1 MISFLKF
8 TLISF
13 LQPCLGFILL
23 PIYLNYIP
31 VEEYGVLTLLIAFFA
46 IFNSFSFLKTDMAMR
61 TLYFECSEEKEKK
74 NLFLQ
79 LFSFNI
85 SLGLLWIVFFLIAGN
100 FIFEISFVNTINF
113 YPYGILFLIQTL
125 LSGVNNLY
133 IIYIQNQKNADLYSK
148 IISTTVLGQ
157 AFLQFIL
164 IVGFSEGILGYL
176 YGTIA
181 VQLLL
186 FLYILSHQKR
196 CKLFNFKNDSLIKS
210 LKFSIAFVPFLIL
223 LIIEGNIDKF
233 ILEKYKSLT
242 TVAEFGVLLSLSAI
256 LVLSLNILDN
266 AIRPF
271 LYSFLVKPNKN
282 NTLEITTLTQFYLD
296 FAAIISCVLFFI
308 GVNISEILQ
317 PQQYQN
323 IYSFLPLLS
332 ISLVPYILNR
342 YFSMV
347 LVQQK
352 KIKLLNQIYFVK
364 VLFIIVLLY
373 TLIPSY
379 GINGIL
385 YTALISNSINLIIY
399 YKIVNGITKTILN
412 LNTLRTLGFVS
423 LFLSFTLLI
432 KKHEYLQIYS
442 IVLLFFVVIVVLK
455 NHLNEL
461 KKYLRR

>member
-1 MISFLKF
+1 M
-8 TLISF
+8 
-13 LQPCLGFILL
+13 
-23 PIYLNYIP
+23 
-31 VEEYGVLTLLIAFFA
+31 
-46 IFNSFSFLKTDMAMR
+46 
-61 TLYFECSEEKEKK
+61 
-74 NLFLQ
+74 
-79 LFSFNI
+79 
-85 SLGLLWIVFFLIAGN
+85 
-100 FIFEISFVNTINF
+100 
-113 YPYGILFLIQTL
+113 
-125 LSGVNNLY
+125 
-133 IIYIQNQKNADLYSK
+133 
-148 IISTTVLGQ
+148 GQ

-186 FLYILSHQKR
+186 FLYILLHQKR

>member
-61 TLYFECSEEKEKK
+61 TLYFEYSEKKEKE
-74 NLFLQ
+74 NLFSQ

-100 FIFEISFVNTINF
+100 FIFEISFVNAINF
-113 YPYGILFLIQTL
+113 FPYGILFLIQTL
-125 LSGVNNLY
+125 LSGINNLY
-133 IIYIQNQKNADLYSK
+133 IIYIQNQKNANLYSK

-157 AFLQFIL
+157 AFLQFFL
-164 IVGFSEGILGYL
+164 IVIFSEGILGYL

-181 VQLLL
+181 VQLVL
-186 FLYILSHQKR
+186 FLYILLHQKK

-233 ILEKYKSLT
+233 ILEKYKPLT

-282 NTLEITTLTQFYLD
+282 NNFRNFNTHPN
-296 FAAIISCVLFFI
+296 FI
-308 GVNISEILQ
+308 
-317 PQQYQN
+317 
-323 IYSFLPLLS
+323 
-332 ISLVPYILNR
+332 
-342 YFSMV
+342 
-347 LVQQK
+347 
-352 KIKLLNQIYFVK
+352 
-364 VLFIIVLLY
+364 
-373 TLIPSY
+373 
-379 GINGIL
+379 
-385 YTALISNSINLIIY
+385 
-399 YKIVNGITKTILN
+399 
-412 LNTLRTLGFVS
+412 
-423 LFLSFTLLI
+423 
-432 KKHEYLQIYS
+432 
-442 IVLLFFVVIVVLK
+442 
-455 NHLNEL
+455 
-461 KKYLRR
+461 

>member
-1 MISFLKF
+1 
-8 TLISF
+8 
-13 LQPCLGFILL
+13 
-23 PIYLNYIP
+23 
-31 VEEYGVLTLLIAFFA
+31 
-46 IFNSFSFLKTDMAMR
+46 MR

-186 FLYILSHQKR
+186 FLYILLHQKR

-342 YFSMV
+342 YFS
-347 LVQQK
+347 
-352 KIKLLNQIYFVK
+352 I
-364 VLFIIVLLY
+364 
-373 TLIPSY
+373 
-379 GINGIL
+379 
-385 YTALISNSINLIIY
+385 
-399 YKIVNGITKTILN
+399 
-412 LNTLRTLGFVS
+412 
-423 LFLSFTLLI
+423 
-432 KKHEYLQIYS
+432 
-442 IVLLFFVVIVVLK
+442 
-455 NHLNEL
+455 
-461 KKYLRR
+461 